1 MLPRVRV
8 TQHTDGNMK
17 ITDETTVADAV
28 LILKDAYFLDQL
40 NIAFDLVA
48 LPEITYGQRID
59 LSGVKTLGDLLFIPM
74 RVLKGMSERKV
85 LQMSFIEAYSF
96 GMSVV
101 KELERMA
108 VRDESTFKYDPTSE
122 EIKAG
127 FYGIEH
133 GVFGIV
139 DRLAQRLSISHEAV
153 FDLPEKRVFAMLK
166 IDFDNGMF
174 QRRLNRIISER
185 K

>member
-8 TQHTDGNMK
+8 TQHMDGNMR
-17 ITDETTVADAV
+17 ITDKTTVADAV

-40 NIAFDLVA
+40 NAAFDLVA

-59 LSGVKTLGDLLFIPM
+59 LSGVKTLGDILFIPM
-74 RVLKGMSERKV
+74 KV
-85 LQMSFIEAYSF
+85 LRGLEEDKVLRMSFIDVYSF

-101 KELERMA
+101 KELERMT
-108 VRDESTFKYDPTSE
+108 VRDENTFKYDPTSE
-122 EIKAG
+122 EVKAG
-127 FYGIEH
+127 FYGIDH
-133 GVFGIV
+133 GVFGTV

-166 IDFDNGMF
+166 IDYDNGMY
-174 QRRLNRIISER
+174 QRRLNQIIS
-185 K
+185 KQK